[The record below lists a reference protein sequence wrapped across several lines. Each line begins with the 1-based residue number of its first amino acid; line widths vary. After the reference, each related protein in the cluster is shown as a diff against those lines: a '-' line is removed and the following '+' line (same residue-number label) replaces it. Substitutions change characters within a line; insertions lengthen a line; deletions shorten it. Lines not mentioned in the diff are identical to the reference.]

1 VHVLAIAGSL
11 RAGSFNA
18 ALLRAALGHLPAEVT
33 VTWEDGLRD
42 LPHYDQDLDDAG
54 GHPLVEAFR
63 ARCAAA
69 DAVLVAAP
77 EYNTGL
83 PSALKNA
90 LDWGSRP
97 FGNSPLKGT
106 AAAVIGT
113 STGKSGASGAVEQ
126 ARFVLLI
133 CGARLTEARLAV
145 PSARQVFTAEPVV
158 LPAELDASLADVVA
172 ELVTLAA
179 APPAAPG

>member
-1 VHVLAIAGSL
+1 MHVLAIAGSL
-11 RAGSFNA
+11 RTGSFNA
-18 ALLRAALGHLPAEVT
+18 ALLRAALGHLPAEAT
-33 VTWEDGLRD
+33 VTWETGLRD

-54 GHPLVEAFR
+54 GHPLVDAFR

-90 LDWGSRP
+90 LDWASRP

-113 STGKSGASGAVEQ
+113 STGRSGAARAVEQ

-133 CGARLTEARLAV
+133 CGARLTDAHLAV
-145 PSARQVFTAEPVV
+145 PSARPIFDADPVV
-158 LPAELDASLADVVA
+158 LPDDVAGALAGLVG
-172 ELVTLAA
+172 ELVTLASE
-179 APPAAPG
+179 PPATPG

>member
-1 VHVLAIAGSL
+1 MHVLAIAGSL

-18 ALLRAALGHLPAEVT
+18 ALLRAALAHLPVGVT

-54 GHPLVEAFR
+54 DHPLVGAFR

-69 DAVLVAAP
+69 DAVFVAAP

-90 LDWGSRP
+90 LDWASRP

-113 STGKSGASGAVEQ
+113 STGRSGAARAVEH

-133 CGARLTEARLAV
+133 CGARLTEAQLAV
-145 PSARQVFTAEPVV
+145 PSARQVFGADPVV
-158 LPAELDASLADVVA
+158 LPDDVTGALAGIA
-172 ELVTLAA
+172 GELVTLAS
-179 APPAAPG
+179 APPATPG